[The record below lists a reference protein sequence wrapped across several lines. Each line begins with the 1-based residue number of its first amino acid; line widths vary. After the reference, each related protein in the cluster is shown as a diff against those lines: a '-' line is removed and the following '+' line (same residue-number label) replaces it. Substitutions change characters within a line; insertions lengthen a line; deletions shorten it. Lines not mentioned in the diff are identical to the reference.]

1 MFRKR
6 VPGDGAYKAFF
17 TDKDMVTSLVQDFVP
32 VDFVC
37 DMDFSTLEPFP
48 TARVTRGFFRR
59 EDDVIWRVHWQNVPS
74 YLFLLLEF
82 QSSVDPFM
90 PVRILVYAG
99 LLWLY
104 LIEQGE
110 IKSGDS
116 LPPIFPIVLYN
127 GRTKWQAA
135 RDIKSLLP
143 SMPKGLQ
150 AYQPAQKF
158 FLVDENALSQEMLD
172 AAKGVSAHLFR
183 LERLRMGDPFVSLLR
198 SIHADLQHYPASLRQ
213 KYEDWIYIFLKGRKI
228 ITSEA
233 DYQRIKGDSSMFGE
247 ALKEWE
253 EDLLLKGEK
262 RGKKLGK
269 KLGKKEGLELGK
281 KQGLE
286 LGEKRGEKRGERLG
300 KKLGLNLGKKQGEE
314 KGLKKAEAGIIA
326 DMKDLLFSM
335 LRERF
340 SRVSRSTSKAIRSL
354 QQRSTL
360 KDLISAVYRV
370 QDMAAFNALLES
382 KLTPPS

>member
-1 MFRKR
+1 M
-6 VPGDGAYKAFF
+6 PGDGAYKAFF
-17 TDKDMVTSLVQDFVP
+17 SDKDMVTSLVQDFVP
-32 VDFVC
+32 LDFVR
-37 DMDFSTLEPFP
+37 DMDFSTLAPFP
-48 TARVTRGFFRR
+48 TARVSRGFFRR

-82 QSSVDPFM
+82 QSRIDPFM
-90 PVRILVYAG
+90 PVRILVYAA
-99 LLWLY
+99 LLWMY

-110 IKSGDS
+110 IKPGDS

-127 GRTKWQAA
+127 GRIKWQAA

-143 SMPKGLQ
+143 PMPKGLQ
-150 AYQPAQKF
+150 AYQPTQKF

-172 AAKGVSAHLFR
+172 AARGVSAHLFR
-183 LERLRMGDPFVSLLR
+183 LERLRMGDPFVSLLQR
-198 SIHADLQHYPASLRQ
+198 LNADLQRYPASLRQ
-213 KYEDWIYIFLKGRKI
+213 KYEDWIYIFLKERKI

-253 EDLLLKGEK
+253 DDLILK
-262 RGKKLGK
+262 GKKLGK
-269 KLGKKEGLELGK
+269 KLGKKEGLDLGK
-281 KQGLE
+281 KQGI
-286 LGEKRGEKRGERLG
+286 
-300 KKLGLNLGKKQGEE
+300 
-314 KGLKKAEAGIIA
+314 KKAEASILA

-340 SRVSRSTSKAIRSL
+340 SHVSRSTSKAIRSL

-360 KDLISAVYRV
+360 KELISAVYRV

-382 KLTPPS
+382 KVSTQE

>member
-1 MFRKR
+1 
-6 VPGDGAYKAFF
+6 
-17 TDKDMVTSLVQDFVP
+17 
-32 VDFVC
+32 
-37 DMDFSTLEPFP
+37 
-48 TARVTRGFFRR
+48 
-59 EDDVIWRVHWQNVPS
+59 
-74 YLFLLLEF
+74 
-82 QSSVDPFM
+82 
-90 PVRILVYAG
+90 
-99 LLWLY
+99 
-104 LIEQGE
+104 
-110 IKSGDS
+110 
-116 LPPIFPIVLYN
+116 
-127 GRTKWQAA
+127 
-135 RDIKSLLP
+135 
-143 SMPKGLQ
+143 
-150 AYQPAQKF
+150 
-158 FLVDENALSQEMLD
+158 
-172 AAKGVSAHLFR
+172 
-183 LERLRMGDPFVSLLR
+183 
-198 SIHADLQHYPASLRQ
+198 
-213 KYEDWIYIFLKGRKI
+213 
-228 ITSEA
+228 
-233 DYQRIKGDSSMFGE
+233 MFGE

-253 EDLLLKGEK
+253 DDLILK
-262 RGKKLGK
+262 GKKLGK